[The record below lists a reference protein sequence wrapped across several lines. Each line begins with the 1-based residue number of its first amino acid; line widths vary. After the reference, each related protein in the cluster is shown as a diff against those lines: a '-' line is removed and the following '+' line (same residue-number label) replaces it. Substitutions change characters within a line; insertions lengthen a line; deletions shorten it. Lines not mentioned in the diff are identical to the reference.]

1 MYTLEVET
9 TKGKQKETIYEIH
22 ELSFLDKLLSCKDS
36 SKRGVHYLD
45 IPCAFDIETT
55 NIYEKDETGKPK
67 KEPRPYAFMYHWQF
81 CFDDQVVFGRRWESF
96 QDLLKALEKN
106 LNLNSKNRLVVWV
119 HNLPFEWT
127 FIKDFIE
134 YEDGFFKDERAPLKI
149 VTKGGIE
156 FRCSYAL
163 SNMSLQKFCENEID
177 VIHYKLADTYDYEKI
192 RTPATPMTS
201 EDAQEVDNILRGGFD
216 RLSLKE
222 CYSLLV
228 IPGNVFQDKVSLLQW
243 AKIAFKYKVM
253 LITDHADEYSFD
265 DLFAN
270 TEGYKDSDIELQNVI
285 VTANWLV
292 GRESEKLSENEKES
306 AAFYIASSG
315 ALAGKLYDESASMA
329 QGAGGKKYGTLDGV
343 KGVKLDLLKSEIA
356 SLMDNQVIPMVYSEG
371 RVMAFNNSTL
381 YNGDNTAM
389 KEYPIV
395 RVFDWVKKVLMN
407 FVHEVALE
415 NWDPYNS
422 PKNLKSKIQA
432 FLNDYKG
439 YGNLFQNYEIK
450 EPTQDPVTKRITCD
464 ISLTPFY
471 SAKNFIIKVAADKK
485 DKDAQMA

>member
-1 MYTLEVET
+1 MAELEV
-9 TKGKQKETIYEIH
+9 KKQAVAEQAPVASASENKNTAE
-22 ELSFLDKLLSCKDS
+22 LLSAFGGFNAVRGFMPDADNLNPAKKAAKAVFLTDKRFKDKREGLINDIKGWLEVLEEGHTSATEFVEACKAKEEKQEKVLQQGITDALFATANLERSYRALDS
-36 SKRGVHYLD
+36 FFKT
-45 IPCAFDIETT
+45 ANT
-55 NIYEKDETGKPK
+55 EK
-67 KEPRPYAFMYHWQF
+67 
-81 CFDDQVVFGRRWESF
+81 V
-96 QDLLKALEKN
+96 KN
-106 LNLNSKNRLVVWV
+106 LRVINVY
-119 HNLPFEWT
+119 
-127 FIKDFIE
+127 KDDIA
-134 YEDGFFKDERAPLKI
+134 DPDSGFA
-149 VTKGGIE
+149 G
-156 FRCSYAL
+156 
-163 SNMSLQKFCENEID
+163 
-177 VIHYKLADTYDYEKI
+177 
-192 RTPATPMTS
+192 
-201 EDAQEVDNILRGGFD
+201 EVDAILRGGFD
-216 RLSLKE
+216 RLSLKD

-228 IPGNVFQDKVSLLQW
+228 VPGNVFQDKVSLLQW

-253 LITDHADEYSFD
+253 LLTDHADEYSFD
-265 DLFAN
+265 DLFSN

-285 VTANWLV
+285 MTANWIV
-292 GRESEKLSENEKES
+292 GRESEQLSADEKENPAFFISSS
-306 AAFYIASSG
+306 A

-343 KGVKLDLLKSEIA
+343 KGVRLDLLKSEIA

-371 RVMAFNNSTL
+371 RVIAFNNATL

-407 FVHEVALE
+407 YVHEVALE

-422 PKNLKSKIQA
+422 PKNLKAKIQA

-450 EPTQDPVTKRITCD
+450 EPTQDPITKRITCD

-485 DKDAQMA
+485 DKETQMS

>member
-1 MYTLEVET
+1 MAETEVKKAIITELDAGAEVRLEEKRDT
-9 TKGKQKETIYEIH
+9 
-22 ELSFLDKLLSCKDS
+22 SKLLSAFGGFNAVRGFMPDADNLNPAKKAAKAVFLSDKRFKDKRESLINDIMGWLEILNENHTSATEFVDACKAKEDKFQGILRQGITDALNATANLERSYRSLDS
-36 SKRGVHYLD
+36 FFKT
-45 IPCAFDIETT
+45 A
-55 NIYEKDETGKPK
+55 NAEK
-67 KEPRPYAFMYHWQF
+67 
-81 CFDDQVVFGRRWESF
+81 
-96 QDLLKALEKN
+96 LKN
-106 LNLNSKNRLVVWV
+106 LRLINVFKSDVA
-119 HNLPFEWT
+119 
-127 FIKDFIE
+127 DA
-134 YEDGFFKDERAPLKI
+134 DSGF
-149 VTKGGIE
+149 
-156 FRCSYAL
+156 
-163 SNMSLQKFCENEID
+163 
-177 VIHYKLADTYDYEKI
+177 
-192 RTPATPMTS
+192 
-201 EDAQEVDNILRGGFD
+201 AQEVDNILRGGFD

>member
-1 MYTLEVET
+1 MAELEV
-9 TKGKQKETIYEIH
+9 KKQAVAEQAPVASASENKNTAE
-22 ELSFLDKLLSCKDS
+22 LLSAFGGFNAVRGFMPDADNLNPAKKAAKAVFLTDKRFKEKREGLINDIKGWLEILEEGHTAATEFVDACKA
-36 SKRGVHYLD
+36 K
-45 IPCAFDIETT
+45 EEK
-55 NIYEKDETGKPK
+55 YEKVLSQGITDALFATANME
-67 KEPRPYAFMYHWQF
+67 RSYRAL
-81 CFDDQVVFGRRWESF
+81 DSF
-96 QDLLKALEKN
+96 FKTANAEKVKN
-106 LNLNSKNRLVVWV
+106 LRIINVY
-119 HNLPFEWT
+119 
-127 FIKDFIE
+127 KDDIA
-134 YEDGFFKDERAPLKI
+134 DPDSGFA
-149 VTKGGIE
+149 G
-156 FRCSYAL
+156 
-163 SNMSLQKFCENEID
+163 
-177 VIHYKLADTYDYEKI
+177 
-192 RTPATPMTS
+192 
-201 EDAQEVDNILRGGFD
+201 EVDAILRGGFD
-216 RLSLKE
+216 RLSLKD

-228 IPGNVFQDKVSLLQW
+228 VPGNVFQDKVSLLQW

-253 LITDHADEYSFD
+253 LLTDHADEYSFD
-265 DLFAN
+265 DLFSN

-285 VTANWLV
+285 MTANWIV
-292 GRESEKLSENEKES
+292 GRESEKLSEDEKEQP
-306 AAFYIASSG
+306 AFFISSSS

-343 KGVKLDLLKSEIA
+343 KGVRLDLLKSEIA

-371 RVMAFNNSTL
+371 RVIAFNNATL

-407 FVHEVALE
+407 YVHEVALE

-422 PKNLKSKIQA
+422 PKNLKAKIQA

-450 EPTQDPVTKRITCD
+450 EPTQDPITKRITCD

-485 DKDAQMA
+485 DKETQMS

>member
-1 MYTLEVET
+1 MAET
-9 TKGKQKETIYEIH
+9 
-22 ELSFLDKLLSCKDS
+22 ELKKAIVTEQASAAEARPAEKKDTSKLLSSFGGFNAVRGFMPDADNLNPAKKAAKAVFLSDKRFKDKRENLINDIKGWLEILDEGHGSATEFVDACKAKEEKYSQVLGQGITDALYATANLERSYRQLDS
-36 SKRGVHYLD
+36 FFKT
-45 IPCAFDIETT
+45 A
-55 NIYEKDETGKPK
+55 NAEK
-67 KEPRPYAFMYHWQF
+67 
-81 CFDDQVVFGRRWESF
+81 V
-96 QDLLKALEKN
+96 KN
-106 LNLNSKNRLVVWV
+106 LRLINVY
-119 HNLPFEWT
+119 
-127 FIKDFIE
+127 KDDIA
-134 YEDGFFKDERAPLKI
+134 DADSGF
-149 VTKGGIE
+149 
-156 FRCSYAL
+156 
-163 SNMSLQKFCENEID
+163 
-177 VIHYKLADTYDYEKI
+177 
-192 RTPATPMTS
+192 
-201 EDAQEVDNILRGGFD
+201 AQEVDGILRGGFD
-216 RLSLKE
+216 RLSLKD

-228 IPGNVFQDKVSLLQW
+228 VPGSVFQDKVSLLQW

-270 TEGYKDSDIELQNVI
+270 TEGYKDSEIELQNVI
-285 VTANWLV
+285 MTANWIV
-292 GRESEKLSENEKES
+292 GRDAEKLSEDEKEN
-306 AAFYIASSG
+306 AAFYMGGAG

-407 FVHEVALE
+407 YVHEVALE

-439 YGNLFQNYEIK
+439 YGNLFHNYEIK

-471 SAKNFIIKVAADKK
+471 SAKNFVIKVAADKK
-485 DKDAQMA
+485 DKEAQMS